1 MNRIMKKD
9 IVVIG
14 SSNVDY
20 IMKMPRLPGVGETI
34 TDAVFMQ
41 TFGGKGAN
49 QAVGAARA
57 GGTVHFV
64 NCVGDDPASLQ
75 MVEHFKNE
83 GISTEFVFREKGIS
97 SGTALVMIGE
107 QGANYLSVAPGAN
120 YRLTPQH
127 IDKIKGLINDAAI
140 VVLQYEILPDTL
152 KYILDACERHQ
163 TKVLW
168 NYAPARE
175 FDRSYLR
182 KVKILAVNEI
192 EAGTLSGINVAGDE
206 SVERAAKEL
215 MKLGCETVIIT
226 LGAHGSYVAA
236 PGTSEWIPALK
247 VEAVDTTA
255 AGDVYCGCLA
265 VALAEGRTLADSAR
279 FATAAAVISVTRL
292 GAQPSA
298 PFRKEIDALLEAISK
313 MVSMQ
318 KAAVNV
324 MLSGAKHP

>member
-1 MNRIMKKD
+1 MKKD

-41 TFGGKGAN
+41 TYGGKGAN

-57 GGTVHFV
+57 GGAVHFV
-64 NCVGDDPASLQ
+64 NCVGDDDTSRLMA
-75 MVEHFKNE
+75 EHFRKE
-83 GISTEFVFREKGIS
+83 GIGTEFVFREKGIA

-120 YRLTPQH
+120 YRLTPEH
-127 IDKIKGLINDAAI
+127 VDRAGKLISGAAI
-140 VVLQYEILPDTL
+140 VVLQYEIPAETL
-152 KYILDACERHQ
+152 KHVLDLCERQQ
-163 TKVLW
+163 TRVLW
-168 NYAPARE
+168 NFAPARE

-182 KVKILAVNEI
+182 KVNILAVNEI
-192 EAGTLSGINVAGDE
+192 EAGMLSGITVAADE

-215 MKLGCETVIIT
+215 LKLGCGAVIIT
-226 LGAHGSYVAA
+226 LGAKGSYLAA
-236 PGTSEWIPALK
+236 PDFSEWIPAYN

-265 VALAEGRTLADSAR
+265 AAIAEGKTLSDAAR
-279 FATAAAVISVTRL
+279 FATAAAAICVTRL

-298 PFRKEIDALLEAISK
+298 PFRHEIDALMKS
-313 MVSMQ
+313 Q
-318 KAAVNV
+318 QR
-324 MLSGAKHP
+324 

>member
-1 MNRIMKKD
+1 MKKD

-14 SSNVDY
+14 SSNIDY

-64 NCVGDDPASLQ
+64 NCIGDDAASLQ
-75 MVEHFKNE
+75 MLEHFKNE
-83 GISTEFVFREKGIS
+83 GIGTEFVFCEKGIS

-127 IDKIKGLINDAAI
+127 IDKIDALIHAAAI
-140 VVLQYEILPDTL
+140 AVLQYEILPETL
-152 KYILDACERHQ
+152 KYILDVCEKHHTR
-163 TKVLW
+163 VLW

-192 EAGTLSGINVAGDE
+192 EAGMLSGINVAGDE
-206 SVERAAKEL
+206 SVERAATEL
-215 MKLGCETVIIT
+215 MELGCETVIIT
-226 LGAHGSYVAA
+226 LGAHGSYVAS
-236 PGTSEWIPALK
+236 PGSSEWIPAFK
-247 VEAVDTTA
+247 VDAVDTTA

-279 FATAAAVISVTRL
+279 FATAAAAISVTRL

-298 PFRKEIDALLEAISK
+298 PFRNEIDALLEDISK
-313 MVSMQ
+313 IGSM
-318 KAAVNV
+318 
-324 MLSGAKHP
+324 